1 MNHTALTIT
10 INELSEYLDTEIIVE
25 TKTNIYEGQ
34 LMSLNDSHLTME
46 YFNGVKD
53 EVREVDIP
61 FTDIIKITD

>member
-34 LMSLNDSHLTME
+34 LLNLNDTHLTME